1 MFPGSLRGGT
11 GIGRRPH
18 AHRRRDEAQ
27 IQLDPN
33 DPLSNYLDL
42 SQLPAETVSAAT
54 QTLDLTSESNG
65 CQAVL
70 QKAVG
75 TP

>member
-1 MFPGSLRGGT
+1 MRRILPLLLCFFLLCSLAACGEEPASDAVPMPTDGG
-11 GIGRRPH
+11 
-18 AHRRRDEAQ
+18 DEAQ

-54 QTLDLTSESNG
+54 HQ
-65 CQAVL
+65 
-70 QKAVG
+70 
-75 TP
+75 